1 MKRVDVSSENL
12 EANMRQINNREC
24 SMRFLVGTL
33 GLLAIG
39 YMLVKNLPD
48 IVRYIRISRM

>member
-1 MKRVDVSSENL
+1 MSSEDL

-24 SMRFLVGTL
+24 RMRSLVGTL

-48 IVRYIRISRM
+48 IVRYMRISRM

>member
-1 MKRVDVSSENL
+1 MKRVDVSSEDL

-24 SMRFLVGTL
+24 RMRSLVGTL

>member
-1 MKRVDVSSENL
+1 VKRVDVSSEDL
-12 EANMRQINNREC
+12 EANMRQIDNREC
-24 SMRFLVGTL
+24 SMRSLVGTL

-39 YMLVKNLPD
+39 YVLVKNLPD